1 MADDDPFT
9 FVETVDDDDDDD
21 VDDAETAAMEATR
34 EKAEARKKRILEKAN
49 QRMNYVNGEQVDNGD
64 ADQKK
69 SVSSAARIRAARQRR
84 YGKKKTDTPT
94 TTEET
99 TTTTTNEA
107 AAAAVDSPS
116 TEQPD
121 SKIPEP
127 TVSATEDTTMTDA
140 PKKEES
146 DDEAIVIPVDE
157 PVEKSEEGPETS
169 DDGTG
174 KKKKY
179 LGVARMRRQM
189 LARKKMEREN
199 AEENSSN
206 NATATVTPASSNG
219 KTKAVG
225 GAATVGKVILPPVKV
240 QTIPIYMHIL
250 VIVLLFVTGYDVG
263 SQQFHSDV
271 DVPNQVA
278 VQEYGVP
285 FVHRNPWQPLT
296 KIVSAGTDAKRALE
310 DELRTKAQ
318 GKRKSPS
325 VVHDEF
331 QDMINEEYIPNID
344 PLFGV
349 DLDEMTAG
357 PGILNK
363 LAKGAIAIHRSLLWL
378 VYYAPIGMFSSIVSI
393 PSALMQTPP
402 ALFLSTIMLRQVLGK
417 LILGATIPVIGDDNG
432 DDKSQNKLDI
442 LNMGKNFVKNFFVTS
457 FPKVVTLYDTF
468 VHLKSDMYIVLCG
481 VFFGLA
487 WTHLNNTC
495 DAPPIMSE
503 KSGMTDEL

>member
-9 FVETVDDDDDDD
+9 FVETVDDNDEDD
-21 VDDAETAAMEATR
+21 VDGAETAAMEATR

-84 YGKKKTDTPT
+84 YGKKKPDASI

-99 TTTTTNEA
+99 TTTTTNEAA

-127 TVSATEDTTMTDA
+127 TVSATENTTTTGA

-199 AEENSSN
+199 AEGNSHD
-206 NATATVTPASSNG
+206 NATATVSPASSSG

-225 GAATVGKVILPPVKV
+225 GAATVGKVILPPV

-271 DVPNQVA
+271 DVPTQVA

-296 KIVSAGTDAKRALE
+296 KIVSAEKDAKRALE
-310 DELRTKAQ
+310 DKLQQKAKE
-318 GKRKSPS
+318 GRKSPS

-331 QDMINEEYIPNID
+331 QEMIHEEYIPNID

-357 PGILNK
+357 PGILNI

-432 DDKSQNKLDI
+432 DGKSQNKLDI

-495 DAPPIMSE
+495 DAPPIVSDE
-503 KSGMTDEL
+503 SGMTDEL

>member
-9 FVETVDDDDDDD
+9 FVETVDDDDDDDDD

-64 ADQKK
+64 AEQKK

-84 YGKKKTDTPT
+84 YGKKKADTST

-99 TTTTTNEA
+99 TTTTNEA
-107 AAAAVDSPS
+107 AVAADSTTS

-121 SKIPEP
+121 SKILEP
-127 TVSATEDTTMTDA
+127 TVSATENTTTADET
-140 PKKEES
+140 KKEES
-146 DDEAIVIPVDE
+146 DDEAIPVDE

-199 AEENSSN
+199 AEENSN
-206 NATATVTPASSNG
+206 DNATATVPPASISG

-225 GAATVGKVILPPVKV
+225 VTAAVGKVVLPPVKI

-250 VIVLLFVTGYDVG
+250 VVVLLFVTGYDVG
-263 SQQFHSDV
+263 SQQFHSEV
-271 DVPNQVA
+271 DVPTQVA

-296 KIVSAGTDAKRALE
+296 KIVSAEKDAKRALE
-310 DELRTKAQ
+310 DELRQKAQ
-318 GKRKSPS
+318 GERTSPS

-331 QDMINEEYIPNID
+331 QEIIHEEYIPNID

-363 LAKGAIAIHRSLLWL
+363 LAKGAIAIHRSLLWF
-378 VYYAPIGMFSSIVSI
+378 VYYAPMGIFSSILSI

-432 DDKSQNKLDI
+432 DGKSQNKLDI

-457 FPKVVTLYDTF
+457 FPKVVTLYETF

-487 WTHLNNTC
+487 WTHINNTC
-495 DAPPIMSE
+495 DAPPIMSDE
-503 KSGMTDEL
+503 SGMTDEL